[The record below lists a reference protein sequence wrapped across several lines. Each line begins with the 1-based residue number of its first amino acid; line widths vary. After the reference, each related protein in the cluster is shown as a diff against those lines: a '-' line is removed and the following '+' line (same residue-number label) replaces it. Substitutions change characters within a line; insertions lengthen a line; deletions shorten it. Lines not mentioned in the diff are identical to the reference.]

1 MQSDEPLR
9 PLTVRIFFVIAKWP
23 NALSYFL
30 QATVIIIKGRVWVL
44 EEGVVPCVIYQF
56 VFCSLSVTI
65 YGVAFF
71 LVYGSSF
78 YYKNSLEFLQ

>member
-9 PLTVRIFFVIAKWP
+9 PLTVQIFFVIAKWP

-30 QATVIIIKGRVWVL
+30 QATVIIIRGVL

-65 YGVAFF
+65 LYMALHSF
-71 LVYGSSF
+71 LFMAVLF
-78 YYKNSLEFLQ
+78 ITIIL